1 MSSVYYLYVY
11 SHTTVH
17 CMGSDKHDELCQT
30 GPAACR
36 DDRPHA
42 GHRRRKNL
50 LGPKPFP
57 IPGNNTGHMLV
68 LFPLMVFVY
77 HTSKNLDIPNFF
89 LRIPK
94 K

>member
-1 MSSVYYLYVY
+1 
-11 SHTTVH
+11 
-17 CMGSDKHDELCQT
+17 MGPDKHDELCQT

-57 IPGNNTGHMLV
+57 IPGKNNGRV
-68 LFPLMVFVY
+68 CVPFPLVVLSFAQKY
-77 HTSKNLDIPNFF
+77 SDYPDF
-89 LRIPK
+89 
-94 K
+94 